1 MCDICYFP
9 AQTWCK
15 TESQQPHDH
24 SIGKA
29 PWKHWDIGIPVFL
42 FRASDRCL
50 SASLM
55 VLGSSCWRIGCI
67 FAYVFPLCVV
77 FCRFRPLSR
86 IHARISIVS
95 SLKEPWER
103 TDSGHSPKKLA
114 FQKLKRR
121 RCYKTGRFLWL
132 MFHNVFFVFQW
143 LIRETFLFFTII
155 LPGASNVYFCGRGRQ
170 EGHYWRNCMPGVIY
184 PKAHVLVLGCMF
196 VNVSMAD
203 ADRAQQCPLDGMAT
217 SVCFESANGKGGEG
231 RLMSNKIKH
240 WSAKHHTIYVRLHW
254 WPLASRTTWLS
265 QRIWRNL
272 SHFYCSLLK
281 ACHLG
286 TCWGLGVNG
295 GQPPPTSCFQAHC
308 KLAPDIE
315 CQASTCI
322 VYCCSSDWS
331 PAQEERLNT
340 AEAQRFY
347 HFDFQGLRTKFN

>member
-1 MCDICYFP
+1 MKAALRKSRAPSYNYYIYVRLGIKVHLPSCSSQGSGNYKSAMVPPPRSVANDYWVCTFAVFFCMCDICYFP

-132 MFHNVFFVFQW
+132 MFHNVFF
-143 LIRETFLFFTII
+143 
-155 LPGASNVYFCGRGRQ
+155 C
-170 EGHYWRNCMPGVIY
+170 
-184 PKAHVLVLGCMF
+184 
-196 VNVSMAD
+196 VSMAD
-203 ADRAQQCPLDGMAT
+203 
-217 SVCFESANGKGGEG
+217 
-231 RLMSNKIKH
+231 
-240 WSAKHHTIYVRLHW
+240 
-254 WPLASRTTWLS
+254 
-265 QRIWRNL
+265 
-272 SHFYCSLLK
+272 
-281 ACHLG
+281 
-286 TCWGLGVNG
+286 
-295 GQPPPTSCFQAHC
+295 
-308 KLAPDIE
+308 
-315 CQASTCI
+315 
-322 VYCCSSDWS
+322 
-331 PAQEERLNT
+331 
-340 AEAQRFY
+340 
-347 HFDFQGLRTKFN
+347 